1 MVLVLVRVQKLSF
14 SPPSYTSAE
23 SEAVANCVQRGW
35 TGTGL
40 KNLEFEQKFA
50 EYKNSH
56 YASGLSSC
64 TAALFLSLK
73 ALGIKEGDEVITTSM
88 TFCSTVNVIIH
99 CGAKPVL
106 CDICPITNN
115 ISVDDLEKKITSK
128 TRAIIPVHYAGM
140 PCEMDPIVLLAESHQ
155 IYIIEDC
162 AHAIESK
169 YKGRHLG
176 TFGEVGCFSFYA
188 TKNIAVGEGGMAI
201 SKHQSLISKIST
213 LRLHGLSRD
222 AWRRFESSQRKQYDV
237 IDIGYKFNLTDIQAS
252 IGLIQLSRLEE
263 MQKRRT
269 DIWEYYTNEL
279 TNLDLQL
286 PVLPCDPDSFH
297 AKHLFSIGL
306 PSYINRDEFIW
317 KASQE
322 FSITMGLHYNC
333 VPTFSAYK
341 HIWPHESIPKLF
353 PNAYSWGQRTVSL
366 SLSAAVTDA
375 NASRI
380 VDATKK
386 LLKSMS

>member
-1 MVLVLVRVQKLSF
+1 MQKLPF
-14 SPPSYTSAE
+14 SPPSYTTAE
-23 SEAVANCVQRGW
+23 SDAVANCVQRGW
-35 TGTGL
+35 TGTGI

-50 EYKNSH
+50 DYKKSP

-64 TAALFLSLK
+64 TAALFLALK
-73 ALGIKEGDEVITTSM
+73 ALGIKDGDEVITTSM
-88 TFCSTVNVIIH
+88 TFCSTVNVILH

-106 CDICPITNN
+106 CDISPVTNN
-115 ISVDDLEKKITSK
+115 ISIDDIEKKITSK

-140 PCEMDPIVLLAESHQ
+140 PCEMDLLVSLAEAYQ

-169 YKGRHLG
+169 YKGQHLG

-201 SKHQSLISKIST
+201 SKHETLISKIST

-269 DIWEYYTNEL
+269 IIWEYYTNEL
-279 TNLDLQL
+279 NNLGLQL
-286 PVLPCDPDSFH
+286 PVLPSDPDSFH

-306 PSYINRDEFIW
+306 PPNINRDEFIW
-317 KASQE
+317 NASQE

-333 VPTFSAYK
+333 LPTFSAYK
-341 HIWPHESIPKLF
+341 QIWPAESIPKLY
-353 PNAYSWGQRTVSL
+353 PNAFSWGQRTVSL
-366 SLSAAVTDA
+366 SLSAAVTDQDV
-375 NASRI
+375 SRI

>member
-1 MVLVLVRVQKLSF
+1 LQKLPF

-23 SEAVANCVQRGW
+23 SEAAANCVRRGW

-50 EYKNSH
+50 KYKNSH

-73 ALGIKEGDEVITTSM
+73 ALGINKGDEVITTAM
-88 TFCSTVNVIIH
+88 TFCSTVNVILH

-106 CDICPITNN
+106 CDISPVTNN
-115 ISVDDLEKKITSK
+115 ISIDDLEKKITSK
-128 TRAIIPVHYAGM
+128 TRVIIPVHYAGM
-140 PCEMDPIVLLAESHQ
+140 PCEMDPLVSLAESHQ

-201 SKHQSLISKIST
+201 SKHESLISKIST

-269 DIWEYYTNEL
+269 ILWEYYINEL
-279 TNLDLQL
+279 QNLDLQL
-286 PVLPCDPDSFH
+286 PVLPSHPDSFH
-297 AKHLFSIGL
+297 AKHLFAIGL
-306 PSYINRDEFIW
+306 PTNINRDEFIW
-317 KASQE
+317 NASQE

-333 VPTFSAYK
+333 LPTFSAYK
-341 HIWPHESIPKLF
+341 HIWSPESVPNLF
-353 PNAYSWGQRTVSL
+353 PHAYSWGQRTVSL
-366 SLSAAVTDA
+366 SLSAAVTDHDV
-375 NASRI
+375 SRI